1 MTFAIVPTPF
11 EKFTWL
17 PAVTLPLGV
26 TVPEFSSPI
35 FQNALLI
42 ALTTFVMFANL
53 SPSPS
58 LAITVP
64 LLLVLVVFVAGMISP
79 VSTDA
84 SFALI
89 VMSVPVRSKLI
100 FLPAKILTVSPA

>member
-1 MTFAIVPTPF
+1 MTVAIVPTPF

-42 ALTTFVMFANL
+42 AFTTFVMFANL

-79 VSTDA
+79 LSTAVSV
-84 SFALI
+84 ALI
-89 VMSVPVRSKLI
+89 VISEP
-100 FLPAKILTVSPA
+100 

>member
-1 MTFAIVPTPF
+1 MPTPF

-42 ALTTFVMFANL
+42 AFTTFVMFANL

-79 VSTDA
+79 LSTAVSA
-84 SFALI
+84 ALI
-89 VMSVPVRSKLI
+89 VMSEP
-100 FLPAKILTVSPA
+100 

>member
-1 MTFAIVPTPF
+1 MPTPF

-42 ALTTFVMFANL
+42 AFTMFVILANL

-58 LAITVP
+58 LVITVP
-64 LLLVLVVFVAGMISP
+64 LLLVLVVSVAGMISP
-79 VSTDA
+79 LSTAVSA
-84 SFALI
+84 ALI
-89 VMSVPVRSKLI
+89 VMSEP
-100 FLPAKILTVSPA
+100 

>member
-1 MTFAIVPTPF
+1 MPTPF

-17 PAVTLPLGV
+17 PAVTLPLAV

-42 ALTTFVMFANL
+42 AFTTFVMFANL

-79 VSTDA
+79 LSTDA

-89 VMSVPVRSKLI
+89 VMSEP
-100 FLPAKILTVSPA
+100 

>member
-17 PAVTLPLGV
+17 PAVTLPFGV

-79 VSTDA
+79 LSTAVSV
-84 SFALI
+84 ALI
-89 VMSVPVRSKLI
+89 VMSEP
-100 FLPAKILTVSPA
+100 

>member
-79 VSTDA
+79 LSTAVSA
-84 SFALI
+84 ALI
-89 VMSVPVRSKLI
+89 VMSEP
-100 FLPAKILTVSPA
+100 